1 MKPMRVK
8 LTKPLEIRGEV
19 QMLVQ
24 VQRCMWPL
32 ESASAVWLKC
42 VYVATP
48 GQDDATRCKHIHNGV
63 MGKAM
68 GAKVEKEVEAME
80 KRAMVLV
87 IIGRW

>member
-8 LTKPLEIRGEV
+8 LTKPFEIRGEV

-63 MGKAM
+63 MGKAWE
-68 GAKVEKEVEAME
+68 AKVERKVEAME
-80 KRAMVLV
+80 ERAMVLV
-87 IIGRW
+87 RMGRW

>member
-1 MKPMRVK
+1 MKMRFTTPFVIK
-8 LTKPLEIRGEV
+8 CEV

-32 ESASAVWLKC
+32 GSASAMWLKC
-42 VYVATP
+42 VYVATL

-68 GAKVEKEVEAME
+68 GAKVEREVEAME
-80 KRAMVLV
+80 ERAMVLV
-87 IIGRW
+87 RIGRW

>member
-8 LTKPLEIRGEV
+8 LTKPLVIRGEV

-42 VYVATP
+42 VYVTTP
-48 GQDDATRCKHIHNGV
+48 GQAATRCEHTYNEV

-68 GAKVEKEVEAME
+68 GAKVEKEVEAMK

-87 IIGRW
+87 RIGRW

>member
-1 MKPMRVK
+1 MRVK
-8 LTKPLEIRGEV
+8 LTKPLVIRGEV

-63 MGKAM
+63 MGKAWE
-68 GAKVEKEVEAME
+68 AKVKATVEKEVS
-80 KRAMVLV
+80 AMVQWMM
-87 IIGRW
+87 IGRW

>member
-8 LTKPLEIRGEV
+8 LTKPLVIRGEV

-32 ESASAVWLKC
+32 GSASAVWLKC

-48 GQDDATRCKHIHNGV
+48 GQDDATRCKHTHNGV
-63 MGKAM
+63 MCEAM
-68 GAKVEKEVEAME
+68 GAKLEREVEAME
-80 KRAMVLV
+80 ERAMVLV
-87 IIGRW
+87 KMGRW